1 MAETKVAGRYAKALI
16 ELAIE
21 RGVLEEVKNDM
32 ELLVHTCDAN
42 RDLSAMLKNPVI
54 HGYKKLAIL
63 KQLFEKRMNK
73 LSIAYIDIITRKSRE
88 PELEGIARQFM
99 NLFKVNKGIQVA
111 VITSVN
117 GLDAKLRA
125 EVLAILKNETKS
137 EVELIEKVNKNLIG
151 GFILRVGDKQFDASI
166 AKSLRA
172 ITKEFKTNPNA
183 IKN

>member
-32 ELLVHTCDAN
+32 ELLVNCCDAN

-54 HGYKKLAIL
+54 HGYKKLSVM

-73 LSIAYIDIITRKSRE
+73 LSIAYIDIITKKSRE
-88 PELEGIARQFM
+88 PELEGIARQFV
-99 NLFKVNKGIQVA
+99 NLYKVNKGIQIA
-111 VITSVN
+111 VITSAV

-125 EVLAILKNETKS
+125 EVLTILKNETKS
-137 EVELIEKVNKNLIG
+137 EVELVEKVNKNLIG

-172 ITKEFKTNPNA
+172 IAKEFKTS
-183 IKN
+183 KN

>member
-21 RGVLEEVKNDM
+21 RGVLEEVKHDM
-32 ELLVHTCDAN
+32 ELLVNTCDAN
-42 RDLSAMLKNPVI
+42 RELSAMLKNPVI
-54 HGYKKLAIL
+54 HGFKKLAIM
-63 KQLFEKRMNK
+63 KQLFEKHMNK
-73 LSIAYIDIITRKSRE
+73 LSIAYIDIITKKSRE
-88 PELEGIARQFM
+88 PELEGIARQFV
-99 NLFKVNKGIQVA
+99 NLYKVDKGIQVA
-111 VITSVN
+111 VITSAT

-125 EVLAILKNETKS
+125 EVLTLLKNETKS

-172 ITKEFKTNPNA
+172 IAKEFKTNPTA
-183 IKN
+183 SKN

>member
-32 ELLVHTCDAN
+32 ELLVNTCNAN

-54 HGYKKLAIL
+54 HGYKKLAIM

-117 GLDAKLRA
+117 GLDDKLRA

-137 EVELIEKVNKNLIG
+137 EVELVEKVNKNLIG
-151 GFILRVGDKQFDASI
+151 KFHFRFC
-166 AKSLRA
+166 
-172 ITKEFKTNPNA
+172 
-183 IKN
+183 